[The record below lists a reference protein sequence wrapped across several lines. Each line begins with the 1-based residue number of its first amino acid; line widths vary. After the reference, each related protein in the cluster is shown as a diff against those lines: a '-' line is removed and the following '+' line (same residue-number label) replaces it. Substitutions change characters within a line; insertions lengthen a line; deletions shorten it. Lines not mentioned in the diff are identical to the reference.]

1 MPRQASARIETDA
14 FGAIEVPAQR
24 LWGAQTQRS
33 LENFRIGGE
42 RMPIALVRALGRV
55 KQAAALV
62 NGDLGLL
69 APEIADAIAQ
79 AAREVADG
87 AWDDEFPLVVW
98 QTGSGTQTNMNVNEV
113 VANIANERWASRAAR
128 RRRFIPTITSISANP
143 PTMLFPPPCMSPWSK
158 NLTRELL
165 PALSRLRD
173 ALTQKSVGI
182 RRYHQDRPHP
192 SAGRHA
198 DPPGTGIL
206 GYAAQVE
213 LGRGARRSDD
223 AAASRA
229 RPGRHRRRHRA
240 QHASEIR

>member
-113 VANIANERWASRAAR
+113 VANIANERLGQPRGAKAPVHPNDHVNLGQSSNDA
-128 RRRFIPTITSISANP
+128 FPTA
-143 PTMLFPPPCMSPWSK
+143 MHVAVVEE
-158 NLTRELL
+158 LTRALL
-165 PALSRLRD
+165 PALSRLQD
-173 ALTQKSVGI
+173 ALTEKSVAFADMIKTGRTHLQDATPI
-182 RRYHQDRPHP
+182 RLGQEF
-192 SAGRHA
+192 SA
-198 DPPGTGIL
+198 
-206 GYAAQVE
+206 YAAQVE
-213 LGRGARRSDD
+213 LGRGRVEATMGGLL
-223 AAASRA
+223 RA
-229 RPGRHRRRHRA
+229 CRGRHRRRHRA